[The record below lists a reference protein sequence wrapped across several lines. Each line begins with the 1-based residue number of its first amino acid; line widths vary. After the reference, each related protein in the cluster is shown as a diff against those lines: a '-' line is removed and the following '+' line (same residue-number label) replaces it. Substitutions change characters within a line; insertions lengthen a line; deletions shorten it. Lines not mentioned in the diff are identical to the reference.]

1 MPLDNSPPQKT
12 SNGGDKSK
20 TFKEIININNDLG
33 VIQSYPS
40 SVSKNSAD
48 SQDFKNLDDK
58 KEDLIDKEEAKPTKK
73 VNFNLKIDTL

>member
-33 VIQSYPS
+33 VI
-40 SVSKNSAD
+40 
-48 SQDFKNLDDK
+48 
-58 KEDLIDKEEAKPTKK
+58 
-73 VNFNLKIDTL
+73 